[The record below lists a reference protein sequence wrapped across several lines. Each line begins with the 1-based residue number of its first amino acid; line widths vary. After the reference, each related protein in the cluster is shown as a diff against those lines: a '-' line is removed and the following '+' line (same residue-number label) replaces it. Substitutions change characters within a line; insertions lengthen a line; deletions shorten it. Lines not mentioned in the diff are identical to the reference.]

1 MHKFAF
7 RLLQVPGYVQHF
19 DTSPMNIIM
28 TQMEVIN
35 EWVLCSSRLSLL
47 CRSIVVS
54 FYRSMS
60 ICVLMFCAHWFSYLM
75 NTFQRFSTL
84 SNVLQSTPM
93 VSGLSRT
100 TSG

>member
-7 RLLQVPGYVQHF
+7 RLLLVPVYVQHF
-19 DTSPMNIIM
+19 DTSPISIIM

-35 EWVLCSSRLSLL
+35 EWVLRSSEPLL
-47 CRSIVVS
+47 LYRSIFLSVS
-54 FYRSMS
+54 
-60 ICVLMFCAHWFSYLM
+60 MFVAHRFSYFR
-75 NTFQRFSTL
+75 NTSQRFSTS

-100 TSG
+100 MSG